1 MIPFKDI
8 LLEAMRPNVAT
19 TIFAKYGVRNAA
31 HLDKGQ
37 LRKYYMALVKKHH
50 SDVGGDDA
58 DMKWINAA
66 YDVLKKTAKDEPEI
80 ELKPEDK
87 IVNVEF
93 RNKTDQEILESGQCN
108 YSEFT
113 EMMAKI
119 HDEGTT
125 AEVKP
130 PINYD
135 TVHEKW
141 LVSSVEIYMDADDF
155 YMVSPYIEPF
165 FKH

>member
-1 MIPFKDI
+1 
-8 LLEAMRPNVAT
+8 MRPNVAT
-19 TIFAKYGVRNAA
+19 TIFAKYGVRNAG

-37 LRKYYMALVKKHH
+37 LRKYYMALAKRHH
-50 SDVGGDDA
+50 SDAGGKDE

-66 YDVLKKTAKDEPEI
+66 YDVLKKNAKDEPDI
-80 ELKPEDK
+80 ELKAEDK

-93 RNKTDQEILESGQCN
+93 QNRADNTAMDSGQCN
-108 YSEFT
+108 HNEFM

-119 HDEGTT
+119 HDEGMD

-130 PINYD
+130 PVNYD

-141 LVSSVEIYMDADDF
+141 LVSSIIIYMDATDF
-155 YMVSPYIEPF
+155 YEVSQFIEPF